1 MGAVPPASHKLA
13 QIPTSSKRFLK
24 AKDLS
29 LKLSAPPA
37 VRRELGPPP
46 LEGVSAAAAAK
57 SLQSCP
63 TLCDPIDDSPPGSPV
78 PGILQAR
85 ILEWVATAFSNARK

>member
-1 MGAVPPASHKLA
+1 MGAAPPASHELA

-29 LKLSAPPA
+29 LKLSAPQA
-37 VRRELGPPP
+37 VRRELGRPP
-46 LEGVSAAAAAK
+46 LEGVSAAAAAAK

-63 TLCDPIDDSPPGSPV
+63 TL
-78 PGILQAR
+78 
-85 ILEWVATAFSNARK
+85 